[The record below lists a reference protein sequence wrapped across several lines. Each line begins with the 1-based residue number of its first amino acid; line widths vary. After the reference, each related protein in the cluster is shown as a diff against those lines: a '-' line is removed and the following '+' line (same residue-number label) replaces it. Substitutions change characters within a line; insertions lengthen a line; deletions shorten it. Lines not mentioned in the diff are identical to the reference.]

1 MRVVVLGAGY
11 AGVVLGD
18 RLERRLPSDV
28 ELVVVDETGDHLVQ
42 HELHRAIRRP
52 EFADDITVPLSDVFE
67 RARIEVATVA
77 ELDRDQRVVT
87 FADGSTLEYDVAA
100 VCLGAQTA
108 YYGLPGVE
116 EYAVPLKRLPHAARI
131 RREFLDVVDA
141 GSGDVVVGGA
151 GLSGVQTA
159 GELAAFAHEEGVAD
173 GVDVHLLEQYDD
185 VAPAFLAAFQDAVRE
200 ELDHQGVRVRTG
212 VTVEQATEAAVEAE
226 EAVVPY
232 DLFVWTGG
240 IRGADALGGDRVDV
254 RADLALDDHTV
265 VVGDAARVVDAEGT
279 AVPASAQAAIREAKV
294 AARNVERLVAD
305 QREASD
311 GFRPRLE
318 RYTFDSPGWLVSV
331 GDGAVA
337 QVGPSVFR
345 GTAAKVVKSGV
356 GASYLASA
364 TGIRNAVD
372 LLREEFDVERSRD

>member
-11 AGVVLGD
+11 AGIVLGD

-52 EFADDITVPLSDVFE
+52 EFVDDITVPLRNVFD
-67 RARIEVATVA
+67 RARVEVATV
-77 ELDRDQRVVT
+77 ERIDRDQRVVQ
-87 FADGSTLEYDVAA
+87 FADGRSLEYDVAA

-116 EYAVPLKRLPHAARI
+116 EYSTPLKRLLHAAQI
-131 RREFLDVVDA
+131 RREFLDLVAA
-141 GSGDVVVGGA
+141 GGGDVVVGGA

-159 GELAAFAHEEGVAD
+159 GELAAFAREEGVAD
-173 GVDVHLLEQYDD
+173 AVDVHLLEQYDD
-185 VAPAFLAAFQDAVRE
+185 VAPSFPRSFQHAVRE
-200 ELDHQGVRVRTG
+200 ELDREGVYVRTG
-212 VTVEQATEAAVEAE
+212 VTVEQATEVAVEAE
-226 EAVVPY
+226 QAVVPY

-240 IRGADALGGDRVDV
+240 IEGSDALGGERVDV
-254 RADLALDDHTV
+254 RADLTVDDHTV
-265 VVGDAARVVDAEGT
+265 VVGDAARVVDSEGA

-305 QREASD
+305 RRQASD

-372 LLREEFDVERSRD
+372 LLREEFDVEHPDD